1 MIQNKKFA
9 AAAIIG
15 LLAAVL
21 LFCVAMTLVSDAEDG
36 LQLHSTAISTARPGI
51 TAAVTQHGN
60 FVVAMM
66 PDPNEFVPH
75 GAMDS
80 VMLCV
85 GNVADEND
93 NCHEAI
99 PLPVPEELQNATKI

>member
-1 MIQNKKFA
+1 MLQNKKLA

-15 LLAAVL
+15 LLGNAL
-21 LFCVAMTLVSDAEDG
+21 LFCVVMTLVSDAKDG
-36 LQLHSTAISTARPGI
+36 LLLQLHSTAISTARPGI

-75 GAMDS
+75 GTMDS

-85 GNVADEND
+85 GNVADETD
-93 NCHEAI
+93 TCHEAI
-99 PLPVPEELQNATKI
+99 PLPVPEELL